1 MTRPIW
7 GKHYRVIKGI
17 GRLPEGVY
25 AEGRR
30 GRGGEE
36 SREEDGTL
44 PVRSDTEED
53 MKW

>member
-30 GRGGEE
+30 GRGGERQKVE
-36 SREEDGTL
+36 R
-44 PVRSDTEED
+44 R
-53 MKW
+53 MKLFQFGQIQRKT